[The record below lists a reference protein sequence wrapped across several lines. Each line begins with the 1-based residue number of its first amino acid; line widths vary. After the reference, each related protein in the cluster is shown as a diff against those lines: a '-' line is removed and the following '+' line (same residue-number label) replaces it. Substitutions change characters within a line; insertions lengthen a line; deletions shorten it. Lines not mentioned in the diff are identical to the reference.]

1 MAVHTFALIFQGIGF
16 YTGPN
21 FYSGPF
27 FKIGVPHPPV
37 LKTIKQKSSK
47 MEKVSKVEVMNYL
60 DKEIADAIPQFLK
73 PIDEIWQPAD
83 LLPQA
88 QNEEFFDQ
96 IRELQQK
103 AGNLSYHLLAV
114 LIGDTITEEVLPTYE
129 SWLSLI
135 QPAKDDSESGWNQWI
150 RAWTSE
156 ENRHGDVLSRY
167 LYLSGRVNMREM
179 EISTQH
185 LLADGFDI
193 GTARDPYRSFIYTSF
208 QELATNLSHRRV
220 AQFAKQAGDDVLAK
234 ICGNVASDEARHAN
248 AYKSFATKIFE
259 IDPSEMLL
267 AFENM
272 MRKKILM
279 PAHFLREKGVAKGVS
294 FRHFSEAAQQIGVYT
309 TTDYISILQSL
320 VKEWKIE
327 TLRFL
332 SGAGERARDY
342 IMALPAR
349 LSRLSERM
357 QPVVTSYQFSWIN
370 PG

>member
-1 MAVHTFALIFQGIGF
+1 
-16 YTGPN
+16 
-21 FYSGPF
+21 
-27 FKIGVPHPPV
+27 
-37 LKTIKQKSSK
+37 
-47 MEKVSKVEVMNYL
+47 
-60 DKEIADAIPQFLK
+60 
-73 PIDEIWQPAD
+73 
-83 LLPQA
+83 
-88 QNEEFFDQ
+88 
-96 IRELQQK
+96 
-103 AGNLSYHLLAV
+103 
-114 LIGDTITEEVLPTYE
+114 
-129 SWLSLI
+129 
-135 QPAKDDSESGWNQWI
+135 
-150 RAWTSE
+150 
-156 ENRHGDVLSRY
+156 
-167 LYLSGRVNMREM
+167 MREM

-208 QELATNLSHRRV
+208 QELATNVSHRRV
-220 AQFAKQAGDDVLAK
+220 ARFAKQAGDDVHAK

-267 AFENM
+267 AFEDM

-279 PAHFLREKGVAKGVS
+279 PAHFLRERGVAKGVS

-309 TTDYISILQSL
+309 TADYISILQSL
-320 VKEWKIE
+320 IKEWEIE

-332 SGAGERARDY
+332 SDAGERARDY

-370 PG
+370 PGR

>member
-1 MAVHTFALIFQGIGF
+1 MIYEEAYYLII
-16 YTGPN
+16 
-21 FYSGPF
+21 
-27 FKIGVPHPPV
+27 
-37 LKTIKQKSSK
+37 IKQISK

-60 DKEIADAIPQFLK
+60 DKEIAEAIPQFLK

-83 LLPQA
+83 LLPHS
-88 QNEEFFDQ
+88 QNEEFFGQ
-96 IRELQQK
+96 IKELQQK
-103 AGNLSYHLLAV
+103 AGNLPYHLLAV

-135 QPAKDDSESGWNQWI
+135 QPANEDREGGWNQWI
-150 RAWTSE
+150 RAWTAE
-156 ENRHGDVLSRY
+156 ENRHGDVLNRY
-167 LYLSGRVNMREM
+167 LYLSGRVNMKEM

-248 AYKSFATKIFE
+248 AYKSFASKIFK

-267 AFENM
+267 AFEDM

-294 FRHFSEAAQQIGVYT
+294 FRHFSEAAQLIGVYT
-309 TTDYISILQSL
+309 ATDYINILQSL
-320 VKEWKIE
+320 IKEWEVE
-327 TLRFL
+327 TQRFL
-332 SGAGERARDY
+332 SDAGERARDY
-342 IMALPAR
+342 IMALPGR
-349 LSRLSERM
+349 LSRLTERM
-357 QPVVTSYQFSWIN
+357 SQPVSSYQFSWIH
-370 PG
+370 PSKY

>member
-1 MAVHTFALIFQGIGF
+1 
-16 YTGPN
+16 
-21 FYSGPF
+21 
-27 FKIGVPHPPV
+27 
-37 LKTIKQKSSK
+37 

-60 DKEIADAIPQFLK
+60 DKEIAGAIPQFLK

-83 LLPQA
+83 LLPHSE
-88 QNEEFFDQ
+88 NEEFIDQ
-96 IRELQQK
+96 IKELQQK
-103 AGNLSYHLLAV
+103 AGNLPYPLLAV

-135 QPAKDDSESGWNQWI
+135 QPANEDREGGWNQWI
-150 RAWTSE
+150 RAWTAE
-156 ENRHGDVLSRY
+156 ENRHGDVLNRY

-220 AQFAKQAGDDVLAK
+220 AQFAKQAGDDILAK

-248 AYKSFATKIFE
+248 AYKSFASKIFK

-267 AFENM
+267 AFEDM

-279 PAHFLREKGVAKGVS
+279 PAHFLREKGVAKGVT

-309 TTDYISILQSL
+309 ATDYINILQSL
-320 VKEWKIE
+320 IKEWEIE
-327 TLRFL
+327 TQRFL
-332 SGAGERARDY
+332 SDAGERARDY

-349 LSRLSERM
+349 LSRLTERRS
-357 QPVVTSYQFSWIN
+357 QPVSSYQFSWIH
-370 PG
+370 PSKY